1 MREIMRNVA
10 GLLLL
15 TAWMAIPP
23 AAHGDEIGESLNA
36 VTSVGPRGEG
46 HDAATVAVKELEQ
59 TDAAA
64 LTRILAAMDGA
75 NPLAVNWLRGAFES
89 VADRE
94 LSRSK
99 SLPVAE
105 LEEFL
110 ADTSHNP
117 RARRLAYEWIIKAE
131 PAAADRIIPEMLN
144 DPSAEMRRDAVARLI
159 AQGEEQRAAG
169 NKQAALQTFESAMQG
184 AVDGDQ
190 VQTLAEAL
198 GALGEP
204 VDLVQHFGLLTEWKV
219 IGPFDNRGGIGFA
232 AVYPPEEELDF
243 DAAYAGQLGNVNW
256 EPLEAES
263 SSGVFDVERVGKFDI
278 AKLTA
283 PHKGAVSYTATE
295 FVAADAGPVEF
306 RMGTS
311 NAWKLWVN
319 GKLVFG
325 QEEYHRG
332 MFFDQ
337 YIVRANL
344 KQGENT
350 ILLKVCQ
357 NEQTE
362 DWAQDWSFQLR
373 ICDLTGRG
381 LNSAEERTAARNE

>member
-1 MREIMRNVA
+1 MRSA
-10 GLLLL
+10 AFGFLLL
-15 TAWMAIPP
+15 WAIFCGPRP
-23 AAHGDEIGESLNA
+23 APADDVGEALNA
-36 VTSVGPRGEG
+36 VVAVGPRGEG
-46 HDAATVAVKELEQ
+46 HEAATAAVRQLEQ
-59 TDAAA
+59 ADATA

-94 LSRSK
+94 LSKSQ
-99 SLPVAE
+99 SLPVDQ
-105 LEEFL
+105 LEAFL
-110 ADTSHNP
+110 TDTTHNP

-131 PAAADRIIPEMLN
+131 PDAADRIIPGMLN

-159 AQGEEQRAAG
+159 AQGEQQQAAG
-169 NKQAALQTFESAMQG
+169 ETQAALRTFESAMSG

-190 VQTLAEAL
+190 VQGLAQSLAAL
-198 GALGEP
+198 GRP
-204 VDLVQHFGLLTEWKV
+204 VDLVQHFGLLTEWNV

-243 DAAYAGQLGNVNW
+243 DAEYDGQLGKVKWESIASTTPEGTSNVD
-256 EPLEAES
+256 E
-263 SSGVFDVERVGKFDI
+263 VGKVDL
-278 AKLTA
+278 ARLTA
-283 PHKGAVSYTATE
+283 PHKGAVTYTATE
-295 FVAADAGPVEF
+295 FVAAEAGPVEF
-306 RMGTS
+306 RIGTP

-319 GKLVFG
+319 GELVFG

-350 ILLKVCQ
+350 FLLKVCQ

-362 DWAQDWSFQLR
+362 DWAQVWAFQLR
-373 ICDLTGRG
+373 VCDLTGRG
-381 LNSAEERTAARNE
+381 LNSAEERTAARVE

>member
-1 MREIMRNVA
+1 MRRVA
-10 GLLLL
+10 VCLLLMSG
-15 TAWMAIPP
+15 WMNAPLS
-23 AAHGDEIGESLNA
+23 ARGDEIDDALAA
-36 VTSVGPRGEG
+36 VTAVGPRGEG
-46 HDAATVAVKELEQ
+46 HDAATAAIKELEQ
-59 TDAAA
+59 ADAGA
-64 LTRILAAMDGA
+64 LTRILTAMDDA
-75 NPLAVNWLRGAFES
+75 NPLAVNWLRGAFEA

-94 LSRSK
+94 LSTSK
-99 SLPVAE
+99 SLPVDE
-105 LEEFL
+105 LEQFL
-110 ADTSHNP
+110 ADTSHDS

-131 PAAADRIIPEMLN
+131 PTAADRIIPEMLN

-159 AQGEEQRAAG
+159 EQGEQQQATGEKKAAR
-169 NKQAALQTFESAMQG
+169 QTFESALQ
-184 AVDGDQ
+184 AAADGDQ

-198 GALGEP
+198 AALGQP
-204 VDLVQHFGLLTEWKV
+204 VDLVQHFGLLTEWSV
-219 IGPFDNRGGIGFA
+219 VGPFDNRGGIGFA
-232 AVYPPEEELDF
+232 AVYPPEEKLDLQ
-243 DAAYAGQLGNVNW
+243 AEYEGQLGRVTW
-256 EPLEAES
+256 QPLQAEPAGSAPSVDRAGL
-263 SSGVFDVERVGKFDI
+263 FDL

-283 PHKGAVSYTATE
+283 PHKGAVSYAATE
-295 FVAADAGPVEF
+295 FTAAEGGPVEF

-319 GKLVFG
+319 GELVFG

-344 KQGENT
+344 KQGKNT

>member
-1 MREIMRNVA
+1 MRY
-10 GLLLL
+10 
-15 TAWMAIPP
+15 
-23 AAHGDEIGESLNA
+23 AAAAFLPLWACFCVPLSAAADDIGDALNA
-36 VTSVGPRGEG
+36 VTAVGPRGEG
-46 HDAATVAVKELEQ
+46 HDAATAAVRQLEQ
-59 TDAAA
+59 ADASA

-89 VADRE
+89 IADRE
-94 LSRSK
+94 LSKTK
-99 SLPVAE
+99 SLRIVE

-110 ADTSHNP
+110 MDTSHHP
-117 RARRLAYEWIIKAE
+117 RARRLAYEWIIKAR

-159 AQGEEQRAAG
+159 AEGEEQQAAG
-169 NKQAALQTFESAMQG
+169 DKEAALKTFESAMSG

-190 VQTLAEAL
+190 VQTLAQSLADL
-198 GALGEP
+198 GRP
-204 VDLVQHFGLLTEWKV
+204 VDLVQHFGLLTDWKV

-243 DAAYAGQLGNVNW
+243 DAEYEGQLGKVGWEALGSETSGASNV
-256 EPLEAES
+256 
-263 SSGVFDVERVGKFDI
+263 DDVGKVDL

-283 PHKGAVSYTATE
+283 PHKGAVTYTATE
-295 FVAADAGPVEF
+295 FVAAEAGPVEF
-306 RMGTS
+306 RIGTP

-319 GKLVFG
+319 GELVFG

-337 YIVRANL
+337 YIFRADL

-350 ILLKVCQ
+350 LLLKVCQ

-362 DWAQDWSFQLR
+362 DWAQVWAFQLR

-381 LNSAEERTAARNE
+381 LNSAEERTAARSE